1 MKRKFLLFAFI
12 TILSMTAVQVQAS
25 KDGKVALQEKTGTMT
40 DEQKQARAAEIEK
53 RAQEIK
59 DMDKSNLSRLEKK
72 DMRDELRNMNKESK
86 AMGNGGIYLSIGG
99 ILLIILV
106 LILIL

>member
-1 MKRKFLLFAFI
+1 
-12 TILSMTAVQVQAS
+12 MTAVQVHAS
-25 KDGKVALQEKTGTMT
+25 NDGKVALQEKTAAMT
-40 DEQKQARAAEIEK
+40 DEQKEARIAEIEK
-53 RAQEIK
+53 RVQEIK

-86 AMGNGGIYLSIGG
+86 AIGHGGVYLSIGG

>member
-1 MKRKFLLFAFI
+1 
-12 TILSMTAVQVQAS
+12 MTAVQVHAS
-25 KDGKVALQEKTGTMT
+25 NDGKAALREKTAAMS

-53 RAQEIK
+53 RVQEIK
-59 DMDKSNLSRLEKK
+59 DMDKSNLSRLERK

-86 AMGNGGIYLSIGG
+86 AIGNGGIYLSVGG

>member
-1 MKRKFLLFAFI
+1 
-12 TILSMTAVQVQAS
+12 MTAVRVHAS
-25 KDGKVALQEKTGTMT
+25 NDEKIALQEKTAAMS

-53 RAQEIK
+53 RVLEIK
-59 DMDKSNLSRLEKK
+59 EMDKSNLSRLERK
-72 DMRDELRNMNKESK
+72 DMRNELRDMNKESK
-86 AMGNGGIYLSIGG
+86 AIGNGGVYLSIGG

>member
-1 MKRKFLLFAFI
+1 MKRKFLLPAFI
-12 TILSMTAVQVQAS
+12 TILSMTAVQVHAS
-25 KDGKVALQEKTGTMT
+25 NDGKAALREKTAAMS

-53 RAQEIK
+53 RVQEIK
-59 DMDKSNLSRLEKK
+59 DMDKSNLSRLERK

-86 AMGNGGIYLSIGG
+86 AIGNGGIYLSVGG